1 MNKKLRVKKSELSHF
16 DESTKKGICDF
27 GTFFFFG
34 QFVGEEVIESKVL
47 KSVTHQVNS

>member
-1 MNKKLRVKKSELSHF
+1 MSSVTLMNLLRKVYVTLAH
-16 DESTKKGICDF
+16 
-27 GTFFFFG
+27 FFFFG